1 MNKPGFSMEK
11 VVDMLFPVLL
21 AAVAWLLGEITSF
34 QNRLIA
40 IESKIPILITEDGVP
55 TDSPLSASKRQ
66 ELKDDK
72 TMETA
77 IQIGNKA
84 QALGLDVFVISHKG
98 DTLIEKF
105 MSTIKFEKKNDFST
119 IVNA

>member
-40 IESKIPILITEDGVP
+40 LESKMPILITDEGVII
-55 TDSPLSASKRQ
+55 DSPQSAAARQ
-66 ELKDDK
+66 EMKDDLMHDIHDLQVRVK
-72 TMETA
+72 LMEER
-77 IQIGNKA
+77 GK
-84 QALGLDVFVISHKG
+84 
-98 DTLIEKF
+98 
-105 MSTIKFEKKNDFST
+105 
-119 IVNA
+119 

>member
-1 MNKPGFSMEK
+1 MAEQKSSFSMEK

-55 TDSPLSASKRQ
+55 TDSPISASRRQ
-66 ELKDDK
+66 DMKDDI
-72 TMETA
+72 MED
-77 IQIGNKA
+77 IHDLQVRVKLMEERGK
-84 QALGLDVFVISHKG
+84 
-98 DTLIEKF
+98 
-105 MSTIKFEKKNDFST
+105 
-119 IVNA
+119 